1 MVPCSMITGSERE
14 AQFENEMENDEF
26 VLPGETNKEIGLA
39 ALKTIESL
47 KGAESIIEALDIW
60 REEKL
65 KLAEHEATQK
75 ALGKEMPLPPRHI
88 MLQAL
93 GCHYTAER
101 FVLESLRK
109 ISASDLEAAL
119 LLLPFD
125 YVQKFLSLIIYYLDR
140 FQSPELC
147 VKCAVFLIKIH
158 HGLLTSSH
166 QYLNIVEQLRTRCM
180 DTVEKLRTNVGFNL
194 AGLRLIRRQIEEQND
209 VILFADATQKLTS
222 GKTKRRKKGKTSA
235 AILTI
240 KGTSALA

>member
-1 MVPCSMITGSERE
+1 MDELCNALERE

-26 VLPGETNKEIGLA
+26 ILPGETNKEVGLA
-39 ALKTIESL
+39 TLKTIESL

-75 ALGKEMPLPPRHI
+75 ALGKEMPSPPRHI

-93 GCHYTAER
+93 GSGYTAER

-109 ISASDLEAAL
+109 ISASDLEVTL

-125 YVQKFLSLIIYYLDR
+125 YNYVLNVLYF
-140 FQSPELC
+140 
-147 VKCAVFLIKIH
+147 FLIKIH
-158 HGLLTSSH
+158 HGVLTSSH

-180 DTVEKLRTNVGFNL
+180 DTVEKLRNNVGFNL
-194 AGLRLIRRQIEEQND
+194 AGLKLIRRQIEEQND

-222 GKTKRRKKGKTSA
+222 NEAKKRKKRKIISCYFDY
-235 AILTI
+235 
-240 KGTSALA
+240 

>member
-1 MVPCSMITGSERE
+1 
-14 AQFENEMENDEF
+14 MENDEF
-26 VLPGETNKEIGLA
+26 ILPGETNKEVGLA
-39 ALKTIESL
+39 TLKTIESL

-75 ALGKEMPLPPRHI
+75 ALGKEIPPPPPHI

-93 GCHYTAER
+93 GSGYTAER

-109 ISASDLEAAL
+109 VSASDLEAML

-125 YVQKFLSLIIYYLDR
+125 YVQKLLSLLVYYLDR

-158 HGLLTSSH
+158 HGVLTSSH
-166 QYLNIVEQLRTRCM
+166 QYLNIVEQLRTCCI
-180 DTVEKLRTNVGFNL
+180 DTVEKLRNNVGFNL
-194 AGLRLIRRQIEEQND
+194 AGLKLIRRQIEEQND
-209 VILFADATQKLTS
+209 VILFADATQKLS
-222 GKTKRRKKGKTSA
+222 SNETKKRKKGKSSA
-235 AILTI
+235 TILTI